1 MPHSL
6 VLFRG
11 TMSRLQTRGT
21 PEPRIN
27 LKQIERTLAQG
38 AATNTT
44 LRSDVNNLVQRMQQ
58 LEFELDTDR
67 R

>member
-1 MPHSL
+1 
-6 VLFRG
+6 
-11 TMSRLQTRGT
+11 MSRLQTRGT